1 MVDKQ
6 IIVDGVDVSECNF
19 CEWKSSDIP
28 QCRIRLASFEPTCK
42 GYNCHYKQLKH
53 LEQENKEL
61 KEENRYYKAMLKL
74 SCNELDKSNK
84 WQIAERQEKNKYR
97 SALEEIREKYL
108 KLKEQNGS
116 NIVQS
121 NTVNEQLDQ
130 FKVEND
136 KLEQALIE
144 IKEIAEEEVHNRML
158 FADKKSFCDFNKI
171 LQKINE
177 VI

>member
-1 MVDKQ
+1 MAN
-6 IIVDGVDVSECNF
+6 S
-19 CEWKSSDIP
+19 WK
-28 QCRIRLASFEPTCK
+28 T
-42 GYNCHYKQLKH
+42 
-53 LEQENKEL
+53 
-61 KEENRYYKAMLKL
+61 
-74 SCNELDKSNK
+74 
-84 WQIAERQEKNKYR
+84 
-97 SALEEIREKYL
+97 REKYL

-144 IKEIAEEEVHNRML
+144 IKEIAEQISLPMGTGKSCNRVIL
-158 FADKKSFCDFNKI
+158 ANQI

-177 VI
+177 VV